1 MGFKHLDIRRDG
13 PIERLVLNRPEVHN
27 AFNEGMIA
35 ELTWWANSVS
45 CDGSVR
51 LVVLEGAGPTFCAGA
66 DLEWMGRMAAFSHD
80 QNVDDATEMA
90 RMFQAMDRLPVPVI
104 GRIHGAA
111 LGGGAGLVAICDIV
125 VAAENTI
132 FGFTEVRLGLIPA
145 IIAPFVVAK
154 IGRSATR
161 ELFLT
166 AERFDAGRAQTLGL
180 VHKIVPASGL
190 DAAVG
195 AYAHELMQ
203 AAPGALCAAKQLL
216 AEIGRRGPSDV
227 ASLCV
232 EAIATRRVSAEGQ
245 EGIKAFLEKRKPA
258 WVSETREVGPTKAQS

>member
-1 MGFKHLDIRRDG
+1 MGFKYLDIRRKG
-13 PIERLVLNRPEVHN
+13 AIEHLVLNRPEVRN
-27 AFNEGMIA
+27 AFNEGMVA

-45 CDGSVR
+45 CDGTVR

-66 DLEWMGRMAAFSHD
+66 DLEWMRRMASFSHD
-80 QNVDDATEMA
+80 QNLDDASEMA
-90 RMFQAMDRLPVPVI
+90 RMFQALDRLPVPVI

-125 VAAENTI
+125 VAADNVI

-145 IIAPFVVAK
+145 VIAPFVVAK

-166 AERFDAGRAQTLGL
+166 AERFDVTRAHTLGL
-180 VHKIVPASGL
+180 VHRIVPESGL
-190 DAAVG
+190 DDAVAAYVR
-195 AYAHELMQ
+195 EMMQ
-203 AAPGALCAAKQLL
+203 GAPGALCAAKQLL

-232 EAIATRRVSAEGQ
+232 EAIANRRVSAEGQ
-245 EGIKAFLEKRKPA
+245 EGMKAFFEKRQPS
-258 WVSETREVGPTKAQS
+258 WVADAREVAPTKARE